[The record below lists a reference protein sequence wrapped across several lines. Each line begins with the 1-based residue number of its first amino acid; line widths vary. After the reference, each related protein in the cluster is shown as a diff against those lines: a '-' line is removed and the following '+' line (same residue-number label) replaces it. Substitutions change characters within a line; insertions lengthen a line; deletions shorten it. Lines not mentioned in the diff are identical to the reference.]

1 MPPLV
6 RTRRVYDPPEPA
18 DGRRVLVDRLW
29 PRGLAKERA
38 GLDEWAKDLAPS
50 TELRHFLHADPDARA
65 AEFATRYAAEL
76 TTPEARAHLAALRTH
91 PVLTL
96 LTATK
101 DPHAHHVAV
110 LTELLT
116 GDQG

>member
-18 DGRRVLVDRLW
+18 DGHRVLVDRLW

-50 TELRHFLHADPDARA
+50 TGLRHFLHDAPDTRA
-65 AEFATRYAAEL
+65 AEFATRYRAEL
-76 TTPEARAHLAALRTH
+76 TTPEARTHLTALRAH

-96 LTATK
+96 LTAGR

-116 GDQG
+116 QDQG

>member
-6 RTRRVYDPPEPA
+6 RTRRAYDPPEPA
-18 DGRRVLVDRLW
+18 DGHRVLVDRLW
-29 PRGLAKERA
+29 PRGLGKEDA
-38 GLDEWAKDLAPS
+38 ALGEWAKDLAPS
-50 TELRHFLHADPDARA
+50 TELRHFLHADPEAHA
-65 AEFATRYAAEL
+65 AEFAARYRAEL
-76 TTPEARAHLAALRTH
+76 ATPEARTHLTALRTH

-101 DPHAHHVAV
+101 NPHAHHVAV

-116 GDQG
+116 GDEG